1 MNRLH
6 RMFILRAILLL
17 VIALNVYSKLNKNIF
32 LFYHLIIVILI
43 LNEFFR
49 YLLINKKSIMKS
61 KNNINKIT
69 IFVSLILSLVIL
81 SYLSYY
87 HLSITFYIFFI
98 LFESFYFKGVLKI
111 ILFIIN
117 YLSYIT
123 PLALS
128 NTYID
133 NSFLFNIYNKTISR
147 GFIINIVES
156 SISYFSYFIIVMLI
170 KKVRK
175 NKKNIYILNQELKE
189 QNLKLKE
196 YSKKIEELT
205 ISKERNRVAQELHDS
220 LGHYLMAISMHID
233 VLDKTLDISP
243 EKSKNILSKTKII
256 VDNSIDELRS
266 TVYSLKKN
274 NINIISSVNSLTEN
288 LSISNNISFNVNISN
303 DIENVSLL
311 IKDALYK
318 TIKESITNGV
328 KHGKA
333 SQFIIDL
340 FIKDNIIYL
349 SILNNGIKPDN
360 IIKSN
365 GLNGMEDRLRVLNGK
380 LNVENTLDGF
390 KVSCTIPLIK

>member
-1 MNRLH
+1 MLSPLP
-6 RMFILRAILLL
+6 FT
-17 VIALNVYSKLNKNIF
+17 
-32 LFYHLIIVILI
+32 IV
-43 LNEFFR
+43 
-49 YLLINKKSIMKS
+49 
-61 KNNINKIT
+61 
-69 IFVSLILSLVIL
+69 VLSLVIL

-175 NKKNIYILNQELKE
+175 NKKNIYILNQELEE

>member
-32 LFYHLIIVILI
+32 LFYHLIILILI

-87 HLSITFYIFFI
+87 QLSITFYIFFI

-175 NKKNIYILNQELKE
+175 NKKNIYILNQELEE

>member
-32 LFYHLIIVILI
+32 LFYHLIILILI

-49 YLLINKKSIMKS
+49 YLLINKNSIMKS

-175 NKKNIYILNQELKE
+175 NKKNIYILNQELEE

>member
-32 LFYHLIIVILI
+32 LFYHLIILILI

-61 KNNINKIT
+61 KNSINKIT

-133 NSFLFNIYNKTISR
+133 NGFLFNIYNKTISR

-175 NKKNIYILNQELKE
+175 NKKNIYILNQELEE

>member
-32 LFYHLIIVILI
+32 LFYHLIILILI

-175 NKKNIYILNQELKE
+175 NKKNIYILNQELEE

-365 GLNGMEDRLRVLNGK
+365 GLNGMKDRLRVLNGK

>member
-32 LFYHLIIVILI
+32 LFYHLIILILI

-128 NTYID
+128 NTYD

-365 GLNGMEDRLRVLNGK
+365 GLNGMEDRLRVINGK
-380 LNVENTLDGF
+380 LNVENTLEGF

>member
-32 LFYHLIIVILI
+32 LFYHLIILILI

-175 NKKNIYILNQELKE
+175 NKKNIYILNQELEE

-380 LNVENTLDGF
+380 LNVKNTLDGF

>member
-32 LFYHLIIVILI
+32 LFYHLIILILI

-365 GLNGMEDRLRVLNGK
+365 GLNGMKDRLRVLNGK

>member
-32 LFYHLIIVILI
+32 LFYHLIILILI

-49 YLLINKKSIMKS
+49 YSLINKKSIMKS

-98 LFESFYFKGVLKI
+98 LFESFYFEGVLKI

-133 NSFLFNIYNKTISR
+133 SFLFNIYNKTISR

-175 NKKNIYILNQELKE
+175 NKKNIYILNQELEE

>member
-32 LFYHLIIVILI
+32 LFYHLIILILI

-128 NTYID
+128 NTYD

-175 NKKNIYILNQELKE
+175 NKKNIYILNQELEE

>member
-32 LFYHLIIVILI
+32 LFYHLIILILI

-133 NSFLFNIYNKTISR
+133 NGFLFNIYNKTISR

-175 NKKNIYILNQELKE
+175 NKKNIYILNQELEE

>member
-32 LFYHLIIVILI
+32 LFYHLIILILI

-49 YLLINKKSIMKS
+49 YLLMNKKSIMKS

-175 NKKNIYILNQELKE
+175 NKKNIYILNQELEE

-365 GLNGMEDRLRVLNGK
+365 GLNGMEDRLKVLNGK

>member
-32 LFYHLIIVILI
+32 LFYHLIILILI

-175 NKKNIYILNQELKE
+175 NKKNIYILNQELEE

-349 SILNNGIKPDN
+349 SILNNGIQPDN

>member
-32 LFYHLIIVILI
+32 LFYHLIILILI

-133 NSFLFNIYNKTISR
+133 NGFLFNIYNKTISR

-175 NKKNIYILNQELKE
+175 NKKNIYILNQELEE

-233 VLDKTLDISP
+233 VLDKTLDISS

-365 GLNGMEDRLRVLNGK
+365 GLNGMENRLRVLNGK

>member
-32 LFYHLIIVILI
+32 LFYHLIILILI
-43 LNEFFR
+43 LKEFFR
-49 YLLINKKSIMKS
+49 YLLINKKSIKKK

-175 NKKNIYILNQELKE
+175 NKKNIYILNQELEE

-256 VDNSIDELRS
+256 VDNNIDELRS

>member
-32 LFYHLIIVILI
+32 LFYHLIILILI

-128 NTYID
+128 NTYD

-175 NKKNIYILNQELKE
+175 NKKNIYILNQELEE

-365 GLNGMEDRLRVLNGK
+365 GLNGMEDRLKVLNGK

>member
-32 LFYHLIIVILI
+32 LFYHLIILILI

-128 NTYID
+128 NTYD

-175 NKKNIYILNQELKE
+175 NKKNIYILNQELEE

-220 LGHYLMAISMHID
+220 LGHYLMAISMHIN

-243 EKSKNILSKTKII
+243 EKLKNILSKTKII

>member
-32 LFYHLIIVILI
+32 LFYHLIILILI

-175 NKKNIYILNQELKE
+175 NKKNIYILNQELEE

-360 IIKSN
+360 IIKFN

>member
-1 MNRLH
+1 MNRLNH
-6 RMFILRAILLL
+6 TFILRAILLL
-17 VIALNVYSKLNKNIF
+17 VIALNVYSKLNKNNFFFYLFIIF
-32 LFYHLIIVILI
+32 ILI

-49 YLLINKKSIMKS
+49 YSLINKKSIMKS

-87 HLSITFYIFFI
+87 RLSITFYIFFL

-117 YLSYIT
+117 YFT

-175 NKKNIYILNQELKE
+175 NKKNIYILNQELEE

>member
-32 LFYHLIIVILI
+32 LFYHLIILILI

-49 YLLINKKSIMKS
+49 
-61 KNNINKIT
+61 
-69 IFVSLILSLVIL
+69 
-81 SYLSYY
+81 YLSYY

-175 NKKNIYILNQELKE
+175 NKKNIYILNQELEE

-233 VLDKTLDISP
+233 VLDKTLDILP

>member
-32 LFYHLIIVILI
+32 LFYHLIILILI

-175 NKKNIYILNQELKE
+175 NKKNIYILNQELEE

-256 VDNSIDELRS
+256 VDNNIDELRS

>member
-32 LFYHLIIVILI
+32 LFYHLIILILI

-175 NKKNIYILNQELKE
+175 NKKNIYILNQELEE

-318 TIKESITNGV
+318 TVKESITNGI

-349 SILNNGIKPDN
+349 SILNNGIKPNN

-365 GLNGMEDRLRVLNGK
+365 GLNGMEDRLKVLNGK